1 MIMRQWRGRVPRD
14 KAEQY
19 LSYLQET
26 GLEEYRSTTGN
37 LGAFVTTR
45 PHGKATEFLLVTFW
59 ESEEAIRRF
68 AGDDYERAVYY
79 PEDGRF
85 LLAGAPSAD
94 HYQVKYA
101 VHAFNKTPFNK
112 TQGLHEQQLFPSLR
126 PLQRLGQSSA
136 L

>member
-1 MIMRQWRGRVPRD
+1 MIMRQWRGRVPREKTED
-14 KAEQY
+14 Y
-19 LSYLQET
+19 LTYLQAT
-26 GLEEYRSTTGN
+26 GLEEYRNTPGN

-45 PHGKATEFLLVTFW
+45 AHGKATEFLLVTFW

-79 PEDGRF
+79 PEDGKF
-85 LLAGAPSAD
+85 LLAGAPAAD

-101 VHAFNKTPFNK
+101 AHAFSKTKGP
-112 TQGLHEQQLFPSLR
+112 HEQQLLPSLR
-126 PLQRLGQSSA
+126 PLQRLGQSSP

>member
-14 KAEQY
+14 KSEAY
-19 LSYLQET
+19 LSYLQAT
-26 GLEEYRSTTGN
+26 GLEEYRNTPGN

-59 ESEEAIRRF
+59 DSEESIRRY

-79 PEDGRF
+79 PEDGKF
-85 LLAGAPSAD
+85 LLTGAPSAD
-94 HYQVKYA
+94 HYQVRYA
-101 VHAFNKTPFNK
+101 AHAFNKTKGP
-112 TQGLHEQQLFPSLR
+112 HEQQLLPSLR

>member
-1 MIMRQWRGRVPRD
+1 MIMRQWRGRVPRE
-14 KAEQY
+14 KAEEF
-19 LSYLQET
+19 LSYLQAT
-26 GLEEYRSTTGN
+26 RLEEYRSTVGN

-45 PHGKATEFLLVTFW
+45 PLGKATEFLLVTFW
-59 ESEEAIRRF
+59 DSEESLRRY

-79 PEDGRF
+79 PEDRKF
-85 LLAGAPSAD
+85 LLAGAPAAD

-101 VHAFNKTPFNK
+101 AHAFNKT
-112 TQGLHEQQLFPSLR
+112 QGSHERQLLPSFR

>member
-1 MIMRQWRGRVPRD
+1 MRQWRGRVPRE
-14 KAEQY
+14 KAEEY
-19 LSYLQET
+19 LSYLQAT
-26 GLEEYRSTTGN
+26 GLEEYRGTAGN

-45 PHGKATEFLLVTFW
+45 PLGKATEFLLVTFW
-59 ESEEAIRRF
+59 DSEESIRRF

-79 PEDGRF
+79 PEDGKF
-85 LLAGAPSAD
+85 LLTGAPAAD

-101 VHAFNKTPFNK
+101 AHAFNKTKGP
-112 TQGLHEQQLFPSLR
+112 HEPQSLPSFR

>member
-1 MIMRQWRGRVPRD
+1 MIMRQWRGRVSRD
-14 KAEQY
+14 KSEDY
-19 LSYLQET
+19 LSYLQAT
-26 GLEEYRSTTGN
+26 GLEEYRNTPGN

-59 ESEEAIRRF
+59 DSEDSIRRY

-79 PEDGRF
+79 PEDDKF
-85 LLAGAPSAD
+85 LLTGAPSAD

-101 VHAFNKTPFNK
+101 AHAFNKTKGP
-112 TQGLHEQQLFPSLR
+112 HEQQLLPSLR